1 MAAWIQLTRM
11 NPPISTV
18 NDVRPMVLLEVRLS
32 TILPNIRGGPIVKI
46 FNAITDVIVVAKSG
60 LC

>member
-1 MAAWIQLTRM
+1 MAACRQLTRI
-11 NPPISTV
+11 NPPVSTI
-18 NDVRPMVLLEVRLS
+18 NDVRPIMLLEVRLS
-32 TILPNIRGGPIVKI
+32 TILPSIRGGPSVKI